1 MSEDIYLEIS
11 GPFEKKTKKYI
22 ILFKFFFVFFK
33 LNLITISK
41 LFKIFLNIQKAD
53 KIRIISSE
61 ITFQEQNIITKTIQ
75 KVQSNYY
82 LKVVRI

>member
-22 ILFKFFFVFFK
+22 ILQIFFVFFK

-75 KVQSNYY
+75 KVQSNSY
-82 LKVVRI
+82 LKVVRN

>member
-11 GPFEKKTKKYI
+11 GPFEKKTKNYI
-22 ILFKFFFVFFK
+22 ILQIFFVFFK